1 MPVLPAVRMFVLKFP
16 EIEMSVAM
24 LYGIDAKVGGRKENC
39 GGGLEIYKTYSCIL
53 STEIY

>member
-24 LYGIDAKVGGRKENC
+24 LYGIDAKVGGGKENC